1 MEFVLVIFK
10 AEFTGTLRHVSN
22 AAAAA
27 LMLIDAI
34 GLFVA
39 TEKKKKLFFPDFS
52 VSEVRDLCTVLVA
65 SVCF

>member
-22 AAAAA
+22 AAAA

-39 TEKKKKLFFPDFS
+39 TEKKKMLFFPDFS
-52 VSEVRDLCTVLVA
+52 VSEVRDLCAVLVA
-65 SVCF
+65 SVHF